1 MSRTDVNM
9 TPDVVD
15 AIYNLQQQE
24 YAALYVDTL
33 QRLLEGVIRND
44 MGDEENRLN
53 LAGEVLSLQDI
64 LRCFILEEEG
74 GTK

>member
-33 QRLLEGVIRND
+33 QRLLEGIIRND

-53 LAGEVLSLQDI
+53 LAGEVLGLQDI
-64 LRCFILEEEG
+64 LRRFIQEEKG
-74 GTK
+74 GEA

>member
-33 QRLLEGVIRND
+33 QRLLTGVIRND
-44 MGDEENRLN
+44 MGDEENHLN

>member
-33 QRLLEGVIRND
+33 QRLLEGIIRND

>member
-24 YAALYVDTL
+24 YAVMYVDTL
-33 QRLLEGVIRND
+33 QRLLTGIIRND

-53 LAGEVLSLQDI
+53 LASEVLGLQDI
-64 LRCFILEEEG
+64 LRIFFLEEKG
-74 GTK
+74 GEQ

>member
-1 MSRTDVNM
+1 MSRTDVKM

-15 AIYNLQQQE
+15 AIYDLQQQE

-33 QRLLEGVIRND
+33 QRLLTGIIRND

-53 LAGEVLSLQDI
+53 LASEVLGLQDI
-64 LRCFILEEEG
+64 LRIFFLEEKG
-74 GTK
+74 GEQ

>member
-33 QRLLEGVIRND
+33 QRLLTGVIRND